1 MSNKITPQEQEL
13 IKLKSDLDKVNT
25 DHDELRKEFNK
36 LIIDFRRFLETV
48 KKKDEVWGTHPNS
61 YY

>member
-48 KKKDEVWGTHPNS
+48 EKKGEVWGTHPDS
-61 YY
+61 CY